1 MTSLRRISDILKER
15 GDQPNGDTKKTMRK
29 CEEVKKMVVVV
40 VVMGKR
46 VVEKGR
52 WRRGGD
58 GWAEGG

>member
-1 MTSLRRISDILKER
+1 MKER